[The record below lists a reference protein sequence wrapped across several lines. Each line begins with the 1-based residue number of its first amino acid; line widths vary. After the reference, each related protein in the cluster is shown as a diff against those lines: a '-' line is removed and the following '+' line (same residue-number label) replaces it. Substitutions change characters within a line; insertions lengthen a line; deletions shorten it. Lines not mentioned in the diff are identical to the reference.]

1 MFLGLTS
8 LVRLLSGL
16 DLHWHV
22 GLFLAWLLQHLL
34 LLTLVQGQFS
44 TTGIWWNFSA
54 QKFNNLVYACMHA
67 PSCTWKR
74 KILRSHVTC
83 KIQSK
88 TVETQEH
95 IIKKHNTWLMNIQER
110 KDKVDCGDDVPFGLT
125 SSFCNTKLFS
135 LLFVC
140 WFYFIPKL
148 FLFCFV
154 DGIWT
159 SLRIIRS
166 LDVLL
171 SHLSYEDQ
179 MKGQGTK
186 QERREIHSLRSK
198 RLRVISELRMTGEWQ
213 GTG

>member
-34 LLTLVQGQFS
+34 LLTSVQGQFS

-67 PSCTWKR
+67 PSCIWKR

-95 IIKKHNTWLMNIQER
+95 IIKKHNTWLDELYKREKIRLIVVM
-110 KDKVDCGDDVPFGLT
+110 T
-125 SSFCNTKLFS
+125 Y
-135 LLFVC
+135 LLVWPAVFAIPSC
-140 WFYFIPKL
+140 FHCCLSADFISYPNC
-148 FLFCFV
+148 FCFA
-154 DGIWT
+154 
-159 SLRIIRS
+159 L
-166 LDVLL
+166 
-171 SHLSYEDQ
+171 
-179 MKGQGTK
+179 
-186 QERREIHSLRSK
+186 
-198 RLRVISELRMTGEWQ
+198 
-213 GTG
+213 